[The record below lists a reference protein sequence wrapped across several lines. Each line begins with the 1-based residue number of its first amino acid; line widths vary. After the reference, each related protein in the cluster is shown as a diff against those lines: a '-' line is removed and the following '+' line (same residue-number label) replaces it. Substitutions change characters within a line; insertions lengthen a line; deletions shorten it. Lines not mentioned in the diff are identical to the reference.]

1 MTQNT
6 ATSVWV
12 LNDECT
18 IINISFAFS
27 RNVQN
32 RYMYIMESTCTCIK
46 VFTTLISVN
55 FEKNILI
62 ANLLIALK
70 IVSDFN
76 I

>member
-1 MTQNT
+1 
-6 ATSVWV
+6 
-12 LNDECT
+12 
-18 IINISFAFS
+18 
-27 RNVQN
+27 
-32 RYMYIMESTCTCIK
+32 MESTCTCIK

-76 I
+76 IQTKLEVITI